1 MNKKIL
7 SVLIISSLFVTSF
20 FSAPGIK
27 KTMEGKI
34 EVMYDAY
41 QEQTQ
46 AEPKFTGCQY
56 TKMVDSLH
64 FTPSFVYDDNSLT
77 CWMQVNYSGKTS
89 YSKIIFIGENN
100 KMTWEFSSL
109 GQTKENK
116 LGDNPYANEVI
127 AKFAISAEQLMQIC
141 EYYENNN
148 PTIAIYNTKNQVE
161 EMKPY
166 GNGKRVKE
174 YFKAIKEY
182 YEKHELDKL
191 IDAADYNQ
199 SQLSLTI
206 K

>member
-1 MNKKIL
+1 MNKKLIT
-7 SVLIISSLFVTSF
+7 LIIIMSLLLIPLFA
-20 FSAPGIK
+20 APGIK
-27 KTMEGKI
+27 KTMDGKI
-34 EVMYDAY
+34 IVMYDAY

-56 TKMVDSLH
+56 QKLVDTLH
-64 FTPSFVYDDNSLT
+64 FTPSFVYDDTSLT

-127 AKFAISAEQLMQIC
+127 ARFAITAEQLMQIC

-148 PTIAIYNTKNQVE
+148 PTIAVYNTKNEVE

-199 SQLSLTI
+199 SQLNLII